1 MSTNDN
7 QQTLSASLRGHLR
20 LGVATVVV
28 LLGGSLL
35 WAGSTDLAGAVIAEG
50 AVAVENSVKSVQ
62 HPTGGVVA
70 QLLVREGEEVEAGQI
85 VMRLDATLPQ
95 ASHSIVAKALD
106 QALAR
111 QARLEAERDELA
123 VVALPAQLIARLD
136 TVAANEV
143 MASERRLFVD
153 RRQSRDGQK
162 KQLRERIQQL
172 RQTIGGHD
180 LQQRTKAE
188 EIQLIETEYQA
199 VKTLLD
205 KGMMTIDRANALA
218 RGIARLRGERGQ
230 LMASIAESRAR
241 IAETELELLQVD
253 QVFRE
258 QVSQELRDLLAQQG
272 ELVEREVAAGDQLK
286 RIDIA
291 APSKGRVQQLAVH
304 TVGGVISPA
313 EVLMQIV
320 PLDDEL
326 LVEARIRAQDIDQIV
341 LGQDALLRLS
351 AFNRNTTPEVKGTVV
366 RLSAD
371 LVTDPHTGIG
381 FYRAGIRIDK
391 AERARLE
398 GLTLVPGMPVESM
411 IQTGNRTVLSYLLK
425 PVGDHA
431 QRAFREG

>member
-1 MSTNDN
+1 MNTNDS
-7 QQTLSASLRGHLR
+7 QQTLLHSLGGHLR
-20 LGVATVVV
+20 LGAATVVV

-35 WAGSTDLAGAVIAEG
+35 WAGTTDLAGAVIAEG
-50 AVAVENSVKSVQ
+50 AVAVENSVKKVQ
-62 HPTGGVVA
+62 HPSGGVVA
-70 QLLVREGEEVEAGQI
+70 QLLVTEGQEVDAGQ
-85 VMRLDATLPQ
+85 VLLRLDATLQQ

-111 QARLEAERDELA
+111 QARLEAERDDLA
-123 VVALPAQLIARLD
+123 VVASPSQLIARLD
-136 TVAANEV
+136 DAAANEV
-143 MASERRLFVD
+143 MASERRLFLD

-162 KQLRERIQQL
+162 KQLRERIEQL
-172 RQTIGGHD
+172 KQTIGGHD

-188 EIQLIETEYQA
+188 EIQLIEKEYQA

-205 KGMMTIDRANALA
+205 KGLMTIDRANALA

-230 LMASIAESRAR
+230 LIASIAESRAR

-253 QVFRE
+253 QKFRE

-272 ELVEREVAAGDQLK
+272 ELVEREIAAGDQLK
-286 RIDIA
+286 RIEIT

-313 EVLMQIV
+313 EPLMQIV

-326 LVEARIRAQDIDQIV
+326 LVEARISPQDIDQIV

-351 AFNRNTTPEVKGTVV
+351 AFNRSTTPEVKGTVV

-371 LVTDPHTGIG
+371 LVTDPQTGIG
-381 FYRAGIRIDK
+381 FYRAGIRIEK
-391 AERARLE
+391 AERAKLA

-411 IQTGNRTVLSYLLK
+411 IQTGSRTVLSYLLK